1 LISQVF
7 QQNEA
12 TAAHAR
18 VFLHIIDSTD
28 NVSGKTGL
36 TGTGQLS
43 KNGAA
48 GAATTNSLHEI
59 DATNLPGDYYI
70 ELTATE
76 LDTLGLVVLNVKK
89 TGALAA
95 IGGGSVVPFDPY
107 AVDKTGFSLS
117 SSGLTA
123 VQSTILNDG
132 TSFAGASVAL
142 IKAKTD
148 NLPAAPAAVSD
159 VPTAAQ
165 NATALLDS
173 ADAIE
178 TGLTPR
184 NALRLMAA
192 AIAGQAS
199 GLATT
204 TAIFKSAVSALK
216 NRITATVDANGN
228 RTSITTD
235 LT

>member
-18 VFLHIIDSTD
+18 VFLHVIDSSD

-48 GAATTNSLHEI
+48 GAATTNSLVEI
-59 DATNLPGDYYI
+59 DATNLPGDYYL

-76 LDTLGLVVLNVKK
+76 LNTLGLVVVNVKK

-107 AVDKTGFSLS
+107 AVDKAGFALS
-117 SSGLTA
+117 TA
-123 VQSTILNDG
+123 GNDAIRDTIISDA
-132 TSFAGASVAL
+132 TPFPGADVAL

-159 VPTAAQ
+159 VPTA
-165 NATALLDS
+165 NANADALLDR

-178 TGLTPR
+178 TGLTLR
-184 NALRLMAA
+184 SALRLVGAA
-192 AIAGQAS
+192 CAGQAS

-216 NRITATVDANGN
+216 NRITATVDADGN